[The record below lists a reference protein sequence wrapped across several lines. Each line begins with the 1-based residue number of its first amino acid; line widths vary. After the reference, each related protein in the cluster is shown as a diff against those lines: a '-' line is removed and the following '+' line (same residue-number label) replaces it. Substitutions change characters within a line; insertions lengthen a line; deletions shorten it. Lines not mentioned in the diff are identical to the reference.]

1 MLTSIAKEA
10 QERRWQ
16 QSMLSLFRSLSCKE
30 IVAKAHLHS
39 NRARSKRELGRE
51 DCQPAPGAG
60 WWVGA
65 PATTPTEELY
75 VQLCPDRLWAL
86 VPSRI
91 LAHVHYVRLS
101 KYLRFTLT
109 APEVAGGP
117 LKRGKP

>member
-1 MLTSIAKEA
+1 MAAKHSEPIS
-10 QERRWQ
+10 QPIIQGDRSEGSPRFEPRSVKERA
-16 QSMLSLFRSLSCKE
+16 
-30 IVAKAHLHS
+30 V
-39 NRARSKRELGRE
+39 GRE
-51 DCQPAPGAG
+51 DCQPAQPGAG

-91 LAHVHYVRLS
+91 LAHVHYVSLS

-117 LKRGKP
+117 LRRGKP